1 MNNNLTKNRVSLI
14 DNPTNRSAVIDYL
27 MGEFG
32 KWIQSRG
39 LMNETFE
46 YMEKI
51 LEGELTNRTLY
62 ELLTINP
69 INLDTIVWGS
79 IFDCLVNEVC
89 KAVDGAD
96 EFFSTGKEAT
106 LNGDKWYDEY
116 SNLFSFN
123 HAFLDGGLITGDA
136 YEFCEQF
143 LNKNEWNKLVGDVS
157 KYVENIVGPVKY
169 KWVAFSNDGAYEVS
183 SDATYES
190 KKECYDDMRDAVLKK
205 MKWNTEYDED
215 FDYEDSAVNYE
226 VRFAQEMIIHESF
239 SGVYVYKIVKEKDKV
254 TIKDIFTPE
263 FKEWLVEHG
272 FSRIF

>member
-1 MNNNLTKNRVSLI
+1 MNTISLENRVSLI
-14 DNPTNRSAVIDYL
+14 DNATNRSAVIDYL

-39 LMNETFE
+39 LMDETFE

-69 INLDTIVWGS
+69 INLDTIVWDS
-79 IFDCLVNEVC
+79 IFACLVNEVC
-89 KAVDGAD
+89 EAVDGAD
-96 EFFSTGKEAT
+96 VFFSTGQEAT

-116 SNLFSFN
+116 QGLFKRN
-123 HAFLDGGLITGDA
+123 YTNGGGTITDDT

-143 LNKNEWNKLVGDVS
+143 LDKKEWKKMVGEVCN
-157 KYVENIVGPVKY
+157 YVENIVGPVKY

-215 FDYEDSAVNYE
+215 FDYDGDAVNYE
-226 VRFAQEMIIHESF
+226 VRFAKEMIIHESF
-239 SGVYVYKIVKEKDKV
+239 SGVYVYKIVPEKDKV